1 MESMDAYPE
10 WMWFCPLG
18 EFTTGPGKHT
28 DFMLLDPK
36 RPLKTNVVE
45 HFKTHE
51 RIKLHMDQ
59 AKANGEDMECA
70 KNQILTLMQN
80 EQKKTGGSQLRLT
93 QMARLSSLE
102 KATAGLLDREKKEL
116 ALCTFLLDTHTP
128 LYRLGKK
135 TWPDLCSQLGLNI
148 HKPDS
153 LRKIHLPLIFEAI
166 LRLRRELFSTAG
178 FIHTEFDFL
187 SAGATKYLI
196 VCGRWS
202 TSFCS
207 TTSFL

>member
-1 MESMDAYPE
+1 VESMDAYPE
-10 WMWFCPLG
+10 WMVLSLG
-18 EFTTGPGKHT
+18 GIHDWTRKHT

-59 AKANGEDMECA
+59 AKANGEDMERA

-116 ALCTFLLDTHTP
+116 ALCTFLPDTHTP

-135 TWPDLCSQLGLNI
+135 TWPDLCSQLGVNI

-153 LRKIHLPLIFEAI
+153 LRKIRLPLIFEAI
-166 LRLRRELFSTAG
+166 LRLRRSCSLQRASFTRN
-178 FIHTEFDFL
+178 
-187 SAGATKYLI
+187 LI
-196 VCGRWS
+196 FFPLEQQN
-202 TSFCS
+202 T
-207 TTSFL
+207 